1 LRPIH
6 GQMWAAQGKVD
17 RLPATY
23 TRPHGVRH
31 WLAFYDVRT
40 DRLWGYFC
48 RRKRW
53 SETLRVLQRLRA
65 MYPVKERIYIILDNF
80 SPHRRA
86 EVRRWARK
94 NNIIFVWT
102 PTNASWLNKIECQFT
117 ELKRFVFHNS
127 DYKSHA
133 EVRTAMIKF
142 LRYRYSRNKKR
153 KLKLTNLKRH

>member
-1 LRPIH
+1 
-6 GQMWAAQGKVD
+6 MWAAQGQVD
-17 RLPATY
+17 RLPATH

-127 DYKSHA
+127 NHKSHA

>member
-1 LRPIH
+1 
-6 GQMWAAQGKVD
+6 
-17 RLPATY
+17 
-23 TRPHGVRH
+23 
-31 WLAFYDVRT
+31 
-40 DRLWGYFC
+40 
-48 RRKRW
+48 
-53 SETLRVLQRLRA
+53 
-65 MYPVKERIYIILDNF
+65 MYPVKERIYVILDNF

-127 DYKSHA
+127 NYKSHA

-142 LRYRYSRNKKR
+142 LRYRTPETR
-153 KLKLTNLKRH
+153 KENSS